1 MSAAA
6 FRERLRDDLKAAMR
20 ARNEG
25 EVRVLR
31 ALGAA
36 IDNAQAVQLGD
47 EALRRFSE
55 SEIARRE
62 LTNDD
67 IAELLAREHSER
79 LEAAAEFERLGQA
92 AEAERLRGEAA
103 AVARYA

>member
-25 EVRVLR
+25 EVRLLR

-47 EALRRFSE
+47 KALRRFNE
-55 SEIARRE
+55 GEIARRE
-62 LTNDD
+62 LSDDD
-67 IAELLAREHSER
+67 IAELLARERSER

-92 AEAERLRGEAA
+92 AEAERLRSEAA